1 MKKSLFNNKLPSN
14 WEWVIL
20 DELLI
25 EKPCNGLYKSA
36 NFIGK
41 GTLFLDIN
49 GLYKGLTADF
59 SQARRVEITENECR
73 QYELVKGDILFN
85 RVSKMPEGVGK
96 AVAVGELQEAAVYE
110 SNMIRVRLNKQRVDS
125 LFVVNY
131 LSTNRSRQE
140 LLSKA
145 NISNQASIN
154 QQAIKSLA
162 IPLPPITEQRRIL
175 TILDRAQS
183 LISKRREA
191 IGQLDTLTQAI
202 FIEMFGDPVT
212 NPKGWDMGKTLG
224 DVAELVSGIT
234 KGRKL
239 NGKVVREIP
248 YLAVVNVQDRR
259 LDLTI
264 IKTIEATED
273 EISRYKLQVNDLLLT
288 EGGDPD
294 KLGRGTLWNGELP
307 ECIHQNHIFRVRI
320 TLNLIHPLF
329 LIWLI
334 GSQRGKKY
342 FLKQAKQTTGI
353 ATINM
358 TQLRGFSLLIPP
370 LSLQKEFADRIEA
383 VEKLKAAHRAS
394 LSELHALF
402 ASLQH
407 RAFRGEL

>member
-191 IGQLDTLTQAI
+191 IAQLDTLTQAI
-202 FIEMFGDPVT
+202 FLEMFGNPVT
-212 NPKGWDMGKTLG
+212 NPKGWKSCPVGSVTDCIVPGRDKPKSFSGKIPWITTDVLSHLG
-224 DVAELVSGIT
+224 VIFNSPKGLGLSEAEINEV
-234 KGRKL
+234 RA
-239 NGKVVREIP
+239 KVIP
-248 YLAVVNVQDRR
+248 KESVIISCVG
-259 LDLTI
+259 DL
-264 IKTIEATED
+264 
-273 EISRYKLQVNDLLLT
+273 
-288 EGGDPD
+288 
-294 KLGRGTLWNGELP
+294 
-307 ECIHQNHIFRVRI
+307 
-320 TLNLIHPLF
+320 
-329 LIWLI
+329 
-334 GSQRGKKY
+334 
-342 FLKQAKQTTGI
+342 GI
-353 ATINM
+353 ASIAGNNMVINQ
-358 TQLRGFSLLIPP
+358 QLHAFQCHKELLNNVFLMYCLAFQKIFMFTKASSTTVPYMNKSICNSIPIFLPP
-370 LSLQKEFADRIEA
+370 LSLQQEFARRIEA

-394 LSELHALF
+394 LSELNALF